1 MRFMALLGAL
11 SMVAIVAIAC
21 GGGGDDQ
28 SAARPTGPGAWAA
41 VISRATAWACSSPSP
56 TAPYVGGSLPGAS
69 ATPRG
74 TGVLYTSASLPP
86 EDLPE
91 HFGFEYGDFTTN
103 ERLIVVMGQLFEE
116 PGSLSVTLEELYC
129 WGRIL
134 GYTADYADPR
144 LGRFSGTTSLR
155 VAVDLFR
162 DSGGAAQY
170 FAWLSRDLSNP
181 ESSAT
186 WKGAQDPYRSIGSQW
201 RDVTASPVSFPP
213 IGDERIAGE
222 MTATHHYPYDPDLD
236 YEYAAK
242 AVVLR
247 SGRLVGTITVS
258 AKNSVPRT
266 KELEDL
272 ARNLDERMKDAL
284 E

>member
-1 MRFMALLGAL
+1 
-11 SMVAIVAIAC
+11 
-21 GGGGDDQ
+21 
-28 SAARPTGPGAWAA
+28 
-41 VISRATAWACSSPSP
+41 
-56 TAPYVGGSLPGAS
+56 
-69 ATPRG
+69 
-74 TGVLYTSASLPP
+74 VLYTSASVPP
-86 EDLPE
+86 EHLPE
-91 HFGFEYGDFTTN
+91 HFAFEYGDFTTN
-103 ERLIVVMGQLFEE
+103 ERLIVVMGQVFEE
-116 PGSLSVTLEELYC
+116 PGSLSVSLEELYC

-134 GYTADYADPR
+134 GYTANYGDPR
-144 LGRFSGTTSLR
+144 LGRFSGITSLR

-170 FAWLSRDLSNP
+170 FAWLSRDLSDP
-181 ESSAT
+181 QSSAT
-186 WKGAQDPYRSIGSQW
+186 WKGAQDRYRSIGSEW

-222 MTATHHYPYDPDLD
+222 MAATHHYPYDPDLD

-242 AVVLR
+242 VVVLR
-247 SGRLVGTITVS
+247 SGRLVATITVS

-266 KELEDL
+266 KEVEDL